1 MINQKLTTIEK
12 NYENKLKEVTKL
24 QNDTK
29 RMNK

>member
-12 NYENKLKEVTKL
+12 TYKNKLKEVTKL